1 MGETVG
7 QRHSHPDGKSPDRV
21 AELRAEIAHTRADL
35 GHTVEA
41 LAAKAD
47 VKERAKE
54 TVRETA
60 AAARESGQQAVDR
73 VEDSVRRRPV
83 SWGLVVT
90 GVIAAVVAI
99 SVLTRRRSQR
109 A

>member
-1 MGETVG
+1 MSTKKPAEEAAVHELRSNIAET
-7 QRHSHPDGKSPDRV
+7 R
-21 AELRAEIAHTRADL
+21 AEL
-35 GHTVEA
+35 GNTVEA

>member
-1 MGETVG
+1 MSTKKPAEEAT
-7 QRHSHPDGKSPDRV
+7 V
-21 AELRAEIAHTRADL
+21 AELRSDIAETRAEL
-35 GHTVEA
+35 GDTVEA

-60 AAARESGQQAVDR
+60 AAARASGQQAVDR

-83 SWGLVVT
+83 SWGAVLA
-90 GVIAAVVAI
+90 GGIAAVVAI